1 MVVKCVIEKKK
12 KKKFFVLDSR
22 NTFMEIQ
29 KKEKKNLTTTKT
41 LNLRYSLFTPIINH
55 DIYIRHS

>member
-1 MVVKCVIEKKK
+1 MVVKCVIE

-22 NTFMEIQ
+22 NTYMEIQ
-29 KKEKKNLTTTKT
+29 KEKKNLTTTKT